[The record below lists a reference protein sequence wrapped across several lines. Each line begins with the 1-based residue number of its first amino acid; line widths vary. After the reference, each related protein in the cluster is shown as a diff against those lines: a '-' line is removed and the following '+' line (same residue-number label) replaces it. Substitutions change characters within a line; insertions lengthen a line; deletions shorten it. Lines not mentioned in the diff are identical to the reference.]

1 MNKEH
6 NQQSPQI
13 MTSNTD
19 FDVSLLQRASFPSSD
34 EGKDD
39 TLKLIATIGRIGVEA
54 CNGVIH
60 AVICWF
66 LEEE

>member
-1 MNKEH
+1 
-6 NQQSPQI
+6 

-19 FDVSLLQRASFPSSD
+19 FDGSLLQRASSPSSG
-34 EGKDD
+34 ERKDD

-54 CNGVIH
+54 CNRVIH